1 MVNAREQFSFSH
13 VDLSMVFSEIQKMNA
28 TKKTSGAVPTDKLK
42 LVSNICYKEIA
53 YHINNAID
61 MNAFPDILKLADVS
75 PISKKAKQRHM
86 LITDQL
92 VFFLLFQKSMKDF
105 SLNKYYH
112 TFHNIYQIC
121 CAVFERNTVHKMH

>member
-1 MVNAREQFSFSH
+1 MINIQEKFAFSH
-13 VDLSMVFSEIQKMNA
+13 VDPTMVFSEIQKMNA

-75 PISKKAKQRHM
+75 PIFKNGQTTSYANYRPISVLSSVSKIYERLLSKQI
-86 LITDQL
+86 LPQISQYLSD
-92 VFFLLFQKSMKDF
+92 LLCGFREK
-105 SLNKYYH
+105 
-112 TFHNIYQIC
+112 
-121 CAVFERNTVHKMH
+121 